1 MKSYLA
7 IHQLFG
13 AVLFGM
19 VLFFA
24 PFSLMAQDE
33 KQEEQA
39 AAPKPVKNTFES
51 TWLIDNQSVMVP
63 IKGTMQMDIMH
74 RFGTVNK
81 GYDDFFGIYAPSNI
95 RIGMSY
101 APIDNLNVGFGF
113 TKFNMAWDFN
123 AKYAILK
130 QMRENGSPVSITYFG
145 NMAWSTRQD
154 PEVANG
160 TDRLSYFHQ
169 LIIARKINEK
179 LSLQVAP
186 SISHFNSVKG
196 YVDAE
201 GQLQGEMEN
210 DHIAISFSGRYKI
223 TTGTVIL
230 LNYDQPITE
239 HTTNNPEPNIA
250 LGVEFNT
257 SAHAF
262 QLFFSNYSY
271 IIPQYN
277 NMLNQNDYR
286 DMQFLIGFNITRL
299 WNF

>member
-7 IHQLFG
+7 KYKLFG
-13 AVLFGM
+13 AVLLGM
-19 VLFFA
+19 VLFFGSS
-24 PFSLMAQDE
+24 PLMAQDE
-33 KQEEQA
+33 KQEEQS

-63 IKGTMQMDIMH
+63 IKGTLQMDIMH
-74 RFGTVNK
+74 RFGTVNN

-101 APIDNLNVGFGF
+101 APIENLNVGFGF

-145 NMAWSTRQD
+145 NMAWITRQD
-154 PEVANG
+154 IDVPNG

-169 LIIARKINEK
+169 LIIARKISDK

-196 YVDAE
+196 YVDSE
-201 GQLQGEMEN
+201 GLLQSEMEN

-223 TTGTVIL
+223 TPGTVIL

-250 LGVEFNT
+250 VGVEFNT

>member
-7 IHQLFG
+7 IHKLFG

-19 VLFFA
+19 VFFFA
-24 PFSLMAQDE
+24 SSSLMAQDE
-33 KQEEQA
+33 NQEGQA
-39 AAPKPVKNTFES
+39 TAPKPVKNTFES

-74 RFGTVNK
+74 RFGTVNN

-101 APIDNLNVGFGF
+101 APIENLNVGFGF

-123 AKYAILK
+123 AKYALLK
-130 QMRENGSPVSITYFG
+130 QMREKGSPVSITYFG
-145 NMAWSTRQD
+145 NVAWVTRQD
-154 PEVANG
+154 IEVANG

-179 LSLQVAP
+179 LSVQVAP

-196 YVDAE
+196 FVNSE

-210 DHIAISFSGRYKI
+210 DHIAISFSGRYKV
-223 TTGTVIL
+223 TPGTVIL

-250 LGVEFNT
+250 VGVEFNT

-262 QLFFSNYSY
+262 QLFVSNYSY

>member
-7 IHQLFG
+7 IYKLFG
-13 AVLFGM
+13 ALLLGM
-19 VLFFA
+19 ILFFA
-24 PFSLMAQDE
+24 PSSLMAQDE

-74 RFGTVNK
+74 RFGTVNN

-113 TKFNMAWDFN
+113 TKYNMTWDFN

-145 NMAWSTRQD
+145 NMAWNTRQD
-154 PEVANG
+154 IDVANG
-160 TDRLSYFHQ
+160 SDRLSYFHQ
-169 LIIARKINEK
+169 LIIARKINDNF
-179 LSLQVAP
+179 SLQVAP
-186 SISHFNSVKG
+186 SISHFNAVKG
-196 YVDAE
+196 YVDSE

-210 DHIAISFSGRYKI
+210 DHIAISFSGRYKV
-223 TTGTVIL
+223 TPGTVVL

-250 LGVEFNT
+250 VGVEFNT